1 MPGGTVVPAEPFGNE
16 AHSYVKEMILQ
27 REVDIAVEGMDKGG
41 NFIGWCFEGSTNL
54 SLALVD
60 EGFASSFIMGDKSGY
75 GNQIIMA
82 EEAAKKK
89 KDHDDIFDQVK
100 AAVVENAVSKHMWE
114 EKIKS
119 GILPGYHKEKNI
131 VMGFEI
137 NGH

>member
-1 MPGGTVVPAEPFGNE
+1 MPFSNIIVCKRKNRLFKAKGMATNIYASDSCIFFSTLQCPRGERVMPGGTVVPAEPFGNE
-16 AHSYVKEMILQ
+16 AHSFVKEMILQ
-27 REVDIAVEGMDKGG
+27 REVDIQVEGMDKGG

-89 KDHDDIFDQVK
+89 K
-100 AAVVENAVSKHMWE
+100 
-114 EKIKS
+114 IKR
-119 GILPGYHKEKNI
+119 
-131 VMGFEI
+131 
-137 NGH
+137 

>member
-1 MPGGTVVPAEPFGNE
+1 MCIILQCPRGERVMPGGTVVPAEPFGNE

-89 KDHDDIFDQVK
+89 K
-100 AAVVENAVSKHMWE
+100 
-114 EKIKS
+114 IKR
-119 GILPGYHKEKNI
+119 
-131 VMGFEI
+131 
-137 NGH
+137 